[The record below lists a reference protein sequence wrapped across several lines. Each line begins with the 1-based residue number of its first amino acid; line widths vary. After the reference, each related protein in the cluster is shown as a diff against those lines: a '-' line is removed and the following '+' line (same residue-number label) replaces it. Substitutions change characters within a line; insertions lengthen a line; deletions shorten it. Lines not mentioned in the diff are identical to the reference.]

1 MSITGHLEI
10 SAVVHREDKFFVAS
24 CHEFDI
30 ASQGK
35 SIEKALINLKEAL
48 ELFLEDEDIEKL
60 SGVEAPMVTILKVN
74 LNGSPRSPKPKSLVH
89 ANWL

>member
-1 MSITGHLEI
+1 
-10 SAVVHREDKFFVAS
+10 VAS
-24 CHEFDI
+24 CPEVDI

-35 SIEKALINLKEAL
+35 SIEEALINLKEAL
-48 ELFLEDEDIEKL
+48 ELFLEDEDIEKP

-74 LNGSPRSPKPKSLVH
+74 LNGSSRSLKPKSLVI